1 MEGEDCRTG
10 TRVRVPHTPPS
21 QQDDSTLTF
30 LSGTLVQLVGRCLG
44 EQVPPPTR
52 PACFQAV
59 QWDRLQHK
67 RSAWQHRPANSRG
80 RQWEI
85 CARQSCNTT
94 IPPAH
99 TPIGEV
105 NLALIFVSVVSESRK
120 KDSRAAK
127 LLRCHDEDGLT
138 LLFVTIAIDTV
149 VVVVSMTGEY
159 DRQRVATA
167 HRNDGVVRLRAVFA
181 TCSVSNSTT
190 RLPFFEFICCILTST
205 NESVTWTL
213 LIQYNTIG

>member
-1 MEGEDCRTG
+1 MWAVSVNKFR
-10 TRVRVPHTPPS
+10 RHV
-21 QQDDSTLTF
+21 
-30 LSGTLVQLVGRCLG
+30 LSPGGPLLG
-44 EQVPPPTR
+44 
-52 PACFQAV
+52 
-59 QWDRLQHK
+59 LQHK

-94 IPPAH
+94 IPPPH

-159 DRQRVATA
+159 SMTA
-167 HRNDGVVRLRAVFA
+167 SASRLLDGGPCSEQFRDV
-181 TCSVSNSTT
+181 CSVTNSTT
-190 RLPFFEFICCILTST
+190 RLPFFEFIVS
-205 NESVTWTL
+205 
-213 LIQYNTIG
+213 